1 MGLDD
6 NPFAVRRTRDGVLLI
21 SRGNQTVMILGGE
34 RAERVTQ
41 ALDAAPDEQARQ
53 QVLARATGNYRRGN
67 ERQTGRR

>member
-6 NPFAVRRTRDGVLLI
+6 NPFAVRRTRDGLLLI
-21 SRGNQTVMILGGE
+21 SRGNGVVMTLGGE
-34 RAERVTQ
+34 RAQQLAQ
-41 ALDAAPDEQARQ
+41 ALDAAQDEAACQ